1 MNAPRLLLSGF
12 LTSTF
17 MTLTDYMILFF
28 SCHGLKIYG
37 EWLHKHHRV
46 DLWIFRILVRTKENH
61 NIQLNSATFSAQ
73 ERVFIYIY
81 NGTGIKGE
89 AFGLQTVSGCEKLVK
104 QSINSAMQGAVCTEG
119 AAEM

>member
-12 LTSTF
+12 ITSTL

-46 DLWIFRILVRTKENH
+46 DLWIFRILVRTKKKKH

-104 QSINSAMQGAVCTEG
+104 QLINYSVCTEG

>member
-1 MNAPRLLLSGF
+1 MDFQDIGKNQ
-12 LTSTF
+12 
-17 MTLTDYMILFF
+17 
-28 SCHGLKIYG
+28 K
-37 EWLHKHHRV
+37 K
-46 DLWIFRILVRTKENH
+46 KH

-73 ERVFIYIY
+73 ECVFIYIY

-104 QSINSAMQGAVCTEG
+104 QLINYSVCTEG